1 LDADPVKYAQ
11 LMTDL
16 HMGDLSG
23 IDATEPI
30 WAKLPFLD
38 RGIPAGAQ
46 HIAETK
52 DINKMSQK
60 DFVMKEIS

>member
-1 LDADPVKYAQ
+1 M
-11 LMTDL
+11 MTDL

-23 IDATEPI
+23 IDATQPI
-30 WAKLPFLD
+30 WANLPFLD

-46 HIAETK
+46 HITETK

-60 DFVMKEIS
+60 EFVMKEIS